1 MACCRNR
8 RLIELT
14 NGNTGAVAVGALMP
28 LGAVTR
34 MIGMTPKC
42 TPTWTVST
50 TMNNVVTV
58 SESGIYTATYTGTL
72 VVAEDGD
79 VTVDMLL
86 DGVVIASRTITAV
99 ADASVN
105 IAMVKEIRVYCDCC
119 NGANPV
125 TLALRVGGVPIT
137 TANGSFILDGTV
149 NV

>member
-14 NGNTGAVAVGALMP
+14 NGNTGAVAVGGLMP

-34 MIGMTPKC
+34 MIGLTPKC

-50 TMNNVVTV
+50 TQNNVVTI

-72 VVAEDGD
+72 VVTEAGD

-86 DGVVIASRTITAV
+86 DGVAIASRTITAV
-99 ADASVN
+99 AGASVN
-105 IAMVKEIRVYCDCC
+105 VAMSKEIRVYGSCC
-119 NGANPV
+119 NGVTPA
-125 TLALRVGGVPIT
+125 TLALRIGGVPIT
-137 TANGSFILDGTV
+137 TANGSLILDGTV